1 MYHRLCQP
9 LTLNF
14 LGYTIDIER
23 SESHMGYPKGSHSG
37 SHMGSIEY
45 SPKWK
50 KKQQRISKKFQKKY
64 ERNCG
69 KCITTKASKEE
80 IERLLK
86 EME

>member
-1 MYHRLCQP
+1 
-9 LTLNF
+9 
-14 LGYTIDIER
+14 
-23 SESHMGYPKGSHSG
+23 MGYPKGSHSG

-80 IERLLK
+80 IERLIK
-86 EME
+86 EMEWYYLWKNSTYRWHCYGRLYAKSV